1 MTINN
6 LKIGII
12 QLNSRQNIVENISAV
27 EQSLERAA
35 SFGVDIVAL
44 PELWTY
50 LGPYDGYAN
59 AAQSLPGPAI
69 TMLREQA
76 RRHHMIVHGG
86 SIVEQHSEKRDRFF
100 NTSVL
105 INREGD
111 IVAQYR
117 KLHLFD
123 VNLANGERHGESER
137 IDAGNSIVTAEL
149 EGITFGLSIC
159 YDLRFPELYRGLML
173 QGAQIM
179 FVPAAFTQYTGR
191 AHWEVLLRARAIEN
205 QCYIV
210 APAQT
215 GSYWQDKASYGHAM
229 LVDPWGIVL
238 AEAGDEPTVLVSEI
252 DLSKIEQV
260 RAQIPCLQH
269 RRPEV
274 YNSETRTHVGA

>member
-1 MTINN
+1 MTTS
-6 LKIGII
+6 LKIGVV
-12 QLNSRQNIVENISAV
+12 QLNSRDNLAENMAAV

-50 LGPYDGYAN
+50 LGPYEGYADV
-59 AAQSLPGPAI
+59 AQTLSGSAI

-76 RRHHMIVHGG
+76 RCHHMIVHGG
-86 SIVEQHSEKRDRFF
+86 SFVEQHPEKPDRFY

-105 INREGD
+105 INREGE

-123 VNLANGERHGESER
+123 VSLANGERHGESER

-149 EGITFGLSIC
+149 EGVIYGLSIC
-159 YDLRFPELYRGLML
+159 YDLRFPELYRALML
-173 QGAQIM
+173 RGAQIL
-179 FVPAAFTQYTGR
+179 FVPAAFTLYTGR
-191 AHWEVLLRARAIEN
+191 VHWEVLLRARAIEN
-205 QCYIV
+205 QCYVV
-210 APAQT
+210 APAQV
-215 GSYWQDKASYGHAM
+215 GSHPHGKECYGHAM
-229 LVDPWGIVL
+229 IINPWGQVL
-238 AEAGDEPTVLVSEI
+238 AQAQDEPTVLVSEI
-252 DLSKIEQV
+252 DLAEIEHV

-274 YNSETRTHVGA
+274 YNSEVQEQ

>member
-1 MTINN
+1 MTPNV
-6 LKIGII
+6 KIAVV
-12 QLNSRQNIVENISAV
+12 QLNSRDNLAVNMTAV

-35 SFGVDIVAL
+35 SSSVDIVAL

-50 LGPYDGYAN
+50 LGAYDGYKEV
-59 AAQSLPGPAI
+59 AQTLSGPAI

-76 RRHHMIVHGG
+76 RRHHIIVHGG
-86 SIVEQHSEKRDRFF
+86 SIVEQHPHERERFY

-105 INREGD
+105 IDREGE
-111 IVAQYR
+111 IVALYR

-123 VNLANGERHGESER
+123 VNLANGERHGESEL
-137 IDAGNSIVTAEL
+137 IDAGNSIVTVKL

-173 QGAQIM
+173 QGAQVM

-191 AHWEVLLRARAIEN
+191 VHWEVLLRARAIEN

-215 GSYWQDKASYGHAM
+215 GSYAENKACYGHAM
-229 LVDPWGIVL
+229 VVDPWGL
-238 AEAGDEPTVLVSEI
+238 MQAQAQDEPTILVSEI
-252 DLSKIEQV
+252 DLSRIERV
-260 RAQIPCLQH
+260 RTQIPCLQH

-274 YNSETRTHVGA
+274 YNSVNQ